1 MMLNFV
7 CRSGERFFFSLSRS
21 ASGSLPPL
29 HSPSLKLKID
39 QLLEGV
45 MEKI

>member
-7 CRSGERFFFSLSRS
+7 CRSGERIFSLSRS